1 MIMMY
6 DGNECEWTEP
16 EISFRDLLV
25 QSEIENTIYSITKE
39 EVCWHV
45 VCSKGWVVIFLC
57 C

>member
-1 MIMMY
+1 MMY